1 MKAWLSRTGILVGVW
16 AVLVLGPPTEVTAG
30 VTWFTDRAAFEAS
43 ATELASITFEN
54 IAAPNDFA
62 DVSGGLTLK
71 GVSFS
76 PDSSSSL
83 YVIDPAYTPELY
95 DWGSGAVLSAQSS
108 GSGPAGI
115 NVTLPAG
122 TTEFGSD
129 IMTFMPY
136 AAPVTVT
143 LVTGETFTAPTDDFP
158 TRAFVG
164 FISTTPISS
173 LTFGASTNLNLD
185 NVLFGPHIVPEPS
198 SGLLLVVGVGGT
210 ALFVLLGKTRKRK
223 NRCRE
228 GVPLQ
233 DAVNGGFLLPI
244 ATSLRSPHHSAIV
257 D

>member
-1 MKAWLSRTGILVGVW
+1 MNAWLSRSGILVGVW
-16 AVLVLGPPTEVTAG
+16 LLLVAVLPAEATAG
-30 VTWFTDRAAFEAS
+30 ITWFTDRAAFEAS
-43 ATELASITFEN
+43 GTDLASITFEN

-83 YVIDPAYTPELY
+83 YVIDPAYTPEFY
-95 DWGSGAVLSAQSS
+95 DWGSGAVLSAQSAN
-108 GSGPAGI
+108 GGAAGI

-129 IMTFMPY
+129 IMTFLPY
-136 AAPVTVT
+136 ATPVIVT

-185 NVLFGPHIVPEPS
+185 NVLVGPQAVPEPS
-198 SGLLLVVGVGGT
+198 SGLLLVTGAGGM
-210 ALFVLLGKTRKRK
+210 AVLVLLGKTTKRK
-223 NRCRE
+223 NRCRVSS
-228 GVPLQ
+228 G
-233 DAVNGGFLLPI
+233 AAISLP
-244 ATSLRSPHHSAIV
+244 
-257 D
+257 